1 MTPETPVLPPDPERE
16 GAVEEI
22 STADRRLAAI
32 EAEVRRQGSSIRSTE
47 TKFTLLAV
55 VGLLL
60 SFLMLGVVAAK
71 LDKPTKVVTTTA
83 PASASAPASAPKAAA
98 LPSSSTEKLTEMKIA
113 GTSPLA
119 AGPVTFN
126 VKNAGAVN
134 HEFVVLKTNTPAGK
148 LPTDKAGKASE
159 KGNIGET
166 GDMKPGAAKTLK
178 LNLAA
183 GHYALVCNLPGH
195 YKAGMYA
202 DLTVK

>member
-1 MTPETPVLPPDPERE
+1 MSSSTPVLPPDPERA
-16 GAVEEI
+16 GPPDQLNP
-22 STADRRLAAI
+22 TDRRLATI

-55 VGLLL
+55 VGLIL

-71 LDKPTKVVTTTA
+71 LDKPTKVVTTAA
-83 PASASAPASAPKAAA
+83 PASAAAPPAAA
-98 LPSSSTEKLTEMKIA
+98 KTAAPPSTSAETLTEKTIS

-119 AGPVTFN
+119 AGPVTFK
-126 VKNAGAVN
+126 VKNAGSVT
-134 HEFVVLKTNTPAGK
+134 HEFVVLKTNTPAGQ

-183 GHYALVCNLPGH
+183 GHYALICNLPGH